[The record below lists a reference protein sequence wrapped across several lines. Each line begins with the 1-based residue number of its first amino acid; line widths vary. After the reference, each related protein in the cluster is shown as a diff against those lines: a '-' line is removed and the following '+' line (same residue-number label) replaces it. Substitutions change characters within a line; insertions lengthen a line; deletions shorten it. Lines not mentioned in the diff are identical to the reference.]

1 MTLMRY
7 IGNVRLTLLKRDVV
21 GVSDVPLSYKAGM
34 ARLRQMPV
42 LQHFKELASPAMVIH
57 LLASKTVPLLIRD
70 TGACMWAAGLR
81 VCEVTNPDLREDPLP
96 EEFVMRRGDVSMAL
110 DGGSF
115 SLLLRHS
122 KGDAVNCGYVAH
134 IMANRDGQG
143 GLAPPSSCPV
153 TMLQRLLA
161 STGRRDD
168 PTAPLFASPY
178 GDMVARQHV
187 ADAVKATVVA
197 AARLRIIEAA
207 LTLRQEEVW

>member
-143 GLAPPSSCPV
+143 GLAPSSSACPV
-153 TMLQRLLA
+153 TMMQRLLA
-161 STGRRDD
+161 SAGRRDD
-168 PTAPLFASPY
+168 PRLHCSHS
-178 GDMVARQHV
+178 R
-187 ADAVKATVVA
+187 TV
-197 AARLRIIEAA
+197 
-207 LTLRQEEVW
+207 TW

>member
-1 MTLMRY
+1 MRY
-7 IGNVRLTLLKRDVV
+7 IGNVRLTLLKLDVV

-161 STGRRDD
+161 SAGRRDD

>member
-1 MTLMRY
+1 
-7 IGNVRLTLLKRDVV
+7 
-21 GVSDVPLSYKAGM
+21 
-34 ARLRQMPV
+34 
-42 LQHFKELASPAMVIH
+42 
-57 LLASKTVPLLIRD
+57 
-70 TGACMWAAGLR
+70 
-81 VCEVTNPDLREDPLP
+81 LREDPLP

-161 STGRRDD
+161 SAGRRDD